1 MTHGGAKPDN
11 RCVTEAPRAR
21 EVLESLIGQEIHT
34 VTGKPNRVARLEHD
48 AVIVATQRSPE
59 GTPVPVIWVKDA
71 IDRLHK
77 TREIEVSV
85 ESLGY
90 RSAFVGAVL
99 LTLPDAVLVRTTPP
113 RIRLGGGTG
122 HDGS

>member
-1 MTHGGAKPDN
+1 
-11 RCVTEAPRAR
+11 VTETPSAR
-21 EVLESLIGQEIHT
+21 EVFESLIGQQIHT
-34 VTGKPNRVARLEHD
+34 VTGRPNRVARLEHD

-59 GTPVPVIWVKDA
+59 GTPVPVIWVQDA
-71 IDRLHK
+71 IDRLYKRH
-77 TREIEVSV
+77 EIEVSV

-113 RIRLGGGTG
+113 RIRFGGGAG

>member
-1 MTHGGAKPDN
+1 
-11 RCVTEAPRAR
+11 VTETPGAR
-21 EVLESLIGQEIHT
+21 EVLESLIGEEIHT
-34 VTGKPNRVARLEHD
+34 VTGKSNRVARLERD
-48 AVIVATQRSPE
+48 AVVVATQRSPE
-59 GTPVPVIWVKDA
+59 GTPVPVIWVQDA

-77 TREIEVSV
+77 AHEIEVSV

-99 LTLPDAVLVRTTPP
+99 LTLPGAVLVRTTPP

-122 HDGS
+122 LGGS

>member
-1 MTHGGAKPDN
+1 
-11 RCVTEAPRAR
+11 
-21 EVLESLIGQEIHT
+21 

-48 AVIVATQRSPE
+48 AVIVATQRSPK
-59 GTPVPVIWVKDA
+59 GTPVPVIWVQDA
-71 IDRLHK
+71 IDRLH
-77 TREIEVSV
+77 TTHEIEVSV

-113 RIRLGGGTG
+113 RIRLGGGTA

>member
-1 MTHGGAKPDN
+1 M
-11 RCVTEAPRAR
+11 TEAPRAR
-21 EVLESLIGQEIHT
+21 EILQSLIGQEIHT
-34 VTGKPNRVARLEHD
+34 VTGKPNHVVRLEHE
-48 AVIVATQRSPE
+48 AVIVATRRSPE
-59 GTPVPVIWVKDA
+59 GTPVPLIWVQEA

-77 TREIEVSV
+77 THEIEVSV

-99 LTLPDAVLVRTTPP
+99 LTLPDAVLVKTTPP
-113 RIRLGGGTG
+113 RVRLGGETR